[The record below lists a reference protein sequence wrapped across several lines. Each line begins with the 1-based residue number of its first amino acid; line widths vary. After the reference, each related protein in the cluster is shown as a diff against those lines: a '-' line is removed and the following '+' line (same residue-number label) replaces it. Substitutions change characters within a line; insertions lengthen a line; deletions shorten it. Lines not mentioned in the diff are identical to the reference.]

1 MLAVG
6 GRCRNTVCVTRG
18 DEAFVS
24 QHIGDLDKAGC
35 SAFFDAT
42 INRLLSSPKFPELA
56 TKLLTLQEMSA
67 IWSNNPQKFEGILGS
82 LANDNDLP
90 DDLALQL
97 LLGAFYGMASESFSA
112 LLHDAYPMPE

>member
-1 MLAVG
+1 MDRDTTGTAEEQSHARWRPDARISRRHHQPSAV
-6 GRCRNTVCVTRG
+6 VAQV
-18 DEAFVS
+18 
-24 QHIGDLDKAGC
+24 
-35 SAFFDAT
+35 
-42 INRLLSSPKFPELA
+42 PELA

>member
-1 MLAVG
+1 METRCPISRRHHQPSAVVAQVP
-6 GRCRNTVCVTRG
+6 R
-18 DEAFVS
+18 
-24 QHIGDLDKAGC
+24 AGNET
-35 SAFFDAT
+35 AD
-42 INRLLSSPKFPELA
+42 I
-56 TKLLTLQEMSA
+56 QEMSA

>member
-1 MLAVG
+1 MDRDTTGTAEEQSHARWRPDARISRRHHQPSAVVAQVP
-6 GRCRNTVCVTRG
+6 R
-18 DEAFVS
+18 
-24 QHIGDLDKAGC
+24 AGNETADIAGNVGNLEQQ
-35 SAFFDAT
+35 SA
-42 INRLLSSPKFPELA
+42 
-56 TKLLTLQEMSA
+56 
-67 IWSNNPQKFEGILGS
+67 KFEGILGS